1 MNIINVHLWCMASC
15 MRNKRS
21 ETQKRSVPGHLG
33 FCVSL
38 RLCTTGPTPHRHEK
52 DKTSKDKTI
61 RQEKIRHDN
70 K

>member
-1 MNIINVHLWCMASC
+1 MNIINVNLWCMASS
-15 MRNKRS
+15 MRNK
-21 ETQKRSVPGHLG
+21 
-33 FCVSL
+33 L
-38 RLCTTGPTPHRHEK
+38 RLCTTGPTPQRHEK

>member
-1 MNIINVHLWCMASC
+1 MNIINVHLWRMASS

-38 RLCTTGPTPHRHEK
+38 RLCTTGPTPQRHER
-52 DKTSKDKTI
+52 DKTSKEKTI
-61 RQEKIRHDN
+61 RQEKIRHYN